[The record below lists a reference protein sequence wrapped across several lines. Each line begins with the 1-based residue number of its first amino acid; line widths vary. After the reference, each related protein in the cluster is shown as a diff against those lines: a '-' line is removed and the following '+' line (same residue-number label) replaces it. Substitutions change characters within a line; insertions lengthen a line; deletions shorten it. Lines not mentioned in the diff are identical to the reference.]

1 MENPAPFLMLLA
13 AYVIPIDG
21 PSGKG
26 ACAAAKDR
34 AERFGAARSDDIAEN
49 TASNCTDYRAG
60 RAIVA
65 LAIIAAIAIT
75 IDLFVIADRTALVTG
90 RAAAITGAVITIAT
104 VSTTIRYACAQRQH
118 RDHSYRQEGFAHHDT
133 SGLVLWFTCVT
144 GLLSATRWSDRSA
157 LA

>member
-1 MENPAPFLMLLA
+1 VENPAPFLMLFA
-13 AYVIPIDG
+13 AYVVPIDG

-34 AERFGAARSDDIAEN
+34 AERLGTARSNDIAQHAAGN
-49 TASNCTDYRAG
+49 RTDYRAG
-60 RAIVA
+60 RAVVA

-75 IDLFVIADRTALVTG
+75 VNLFVIADRTALVTG
-90 RAAAITGAVITIAT
+90 RTAAIAGAVITIAS
-104 VSTTIRYACAQRQH
+104 VSATIRYACAQRQH
-118 RDHSYRQEGFAHHDT
+118 RDHGYGQEGFAHHDT